1 VGGLSVLAASRIH
14 SAVLLGHSGVGKTTL
29 AEATL
34 HSAGL
39 IPRKGRVEDGS
50 TTLGGEPEEIRHH
63 ASLVL
68 GVATFDY
75 RGHRIHLFDTPGL
88 PDFFAEA
95 ELALPVADIAVFVI
109 SAVDGVQVQT
119 ERLWSLAA
127 KNGVP
132 RMIFINKLD
141 AERADFERT
150 LDQCRELCG
159 SGIAPLELP
168 LYEEGRFVGVADLLT
183 DEATVYHEGKP
194 EKEAIPDDIA
204 ELEHRVHANLVEG
217 IVVADDELMER
228 YLDGEIPTAL
238 ELEETLAR
246 GISSGTVFPVLC
258 GSAGEEVAIDRLLE
272 FVCEVASHRS
282 VTARAGDGEVEVPPD
297 ANAQPIA
304 RVVKTTIDPFVGRI
318 ALLQVCSGTLRPD
331 LVLVN
336 SRTRTE
342 ERLHALSH
350 LQGRNSLATTEGVAG
365 DMIAIAKVGDALPGD
380 TFAPKGFPV
389 ELTRPTTPE
398 PALSIAIRPHAAGDE
413 DKLMTALRRL
423 QEEDLA
429 LGVHRDD
436 ETHQTVLSGLGEL
449 HLQVVV
455 ERLTRKFGV
464 EVQRDEVKLPFRE
477 TVSATAEAE
486 GRHKK
491 QSGGHGQFGVAHVRI
506 EPLERGA
513 GFVFEDRIVGGA
525 IPRQFIPAVEKG
537 IRHAM
542 AVGGEYGFPVVD
554 VRVILDD
561 GKFHPVDSSE
571 ASFEQAGALAFHNA
585 LHAAG
590 PLPLE
595 PVSRLSVTVPARFLG
610 DVLGDLNARR
620 ARVVST
626 EVEDDGAQVV
636 VALVP
641 AVEIGRY
648 GTDLRALA
656 GGYGS
661 FHVEHDHYDV
671 APAQVIE
678 HFARPKVLTS

>member
-1 VGGLSVLAASRIH
+1 VPVLEASRIH
-14 SAVLLGHSGVGKTTL
+14 CAVLFGHSGVGKTTL
-29 AEATL
+29 AEAAL
-34 HSAGL
+34 HQAGL
-39 IPRKGRVEDGS
+39 IPRKGHVEDGS
-50 TTLGGEPEEIRHH
+50 TILGGEPEEIRHH
-63 ASLVL
+63 GSLVL
-68 GVATFDY
+68 GLATFDY
-75 RGHRIHLFDTPGL
+75 HGHRIHLLDTPGL
-88 PDFFAEA
+88 PDFLAEA
-95 ELALPVADIAVFVI
+95 ELALPVADLAVFVV
-109 SAVDGVQVQT
+109 SAVEGVQVQT
-119 ERLWSLAA
+119 ERLWALAA
-127 KNGVP
+127 RSGLP

-141 AERADFERT
+141 AERAEFERT
-150 LDQCRELCG
+150 LEQCRELCG

-168 LYEEGRFVGVADLLT
+168 LYEAGRFVGIADLLT
-183 DEATVYHEGKP
+183 DEATVYHEGRP
-194 EKEAIPDDIA
+194 EKEPIPDDIA

-217 IVVADDELMER
+217 IVVGDDALMER
-228 YLDGEIPTAL
+228 YLDGDVPTAL
-238 ELEETLAR
+238 ELEETLAS
-246 GISSGTVFPVLC
+246 GVSSGVVFPVLC
-258 GSAGEEVAIDRLLE
+258 GSAGEEVAIDRLLD
-272 FVCEVASHRS
+272 FVCEIASHKTT
-282 VTARAGDGEVEVPPD
+282 TARAGDAEVEVPPD
-297 ANAQPIA
+297 ASGRPIA

-331 LVLVN
+331 LVLIN
-336 SRTRTE
+336 SRTKTE

-350 LQGRNSLATTEGVAG
+350 LQGKHALPTTEGVAG
-365 DMIAIAKVGDALPGD
+365 DLIAIAKLGDAIPGD

-389 ELTRPTTPE
+389 EFDRLTRAE
-398 PALSIAIRPHAAGDE
+398 PVLSIAIRPHAAGDE

-449 HLQVVV
+449 HLQVVL
-455 ERLTRKFGV
+455 ERLGRKFGV

-477 TVSATAEAE
+477 TVSGTAEAE
-486 GRHKK
+486 GRYKK
-491 QSGGHGQFGVAHVRI
+491 QSGGHGQFGVAHLRI

-513 GFVFEDRIVGGA
+513 GFIFEDHIVGGA

-542 AVGGEYGFPVVD
+542 AAGGEYGFPVVD

-561 GKFHPVDSSE
+561 GKFHSVDSSE
-571 ASFEQAGALAFHNA
+571 ASFEQAGALAFHDA
-585 LHAAG
+585 FHAAG

-626 EVEDDGAQVV
+626 EVEDGGAQVV

-641 AVEIGRY
+641 AAELGHY
-648 GTDLRALA
+648 GTDLRSLA

-661 FHVEHDHYDV
+661 FHAAHDHYEV
-671 APAQVIE
+671 APAQVVE
-678 HFARPKVLTS
+678 HFARPRVLTH